1 MVHYSC
7 KVVMLG
13 EGSVGKTSL
22 IRRFVKRT
30 FTHDYITTVGSNFL
44 IKKINLDEGSRM
56 TMQLWD
62 ISGQDSFRTIRPQ
75 YYLHS
80 HAGIL
85 TFDLTR
91 NSTLEELDKWYYD
104 FTKQAGKVPLM
115 MFGNKFDLKDHR
127 DVLMEDGISCAQQF
141 NATYF
146 ETSALD
152 GTGVEEAFDI
162 LARKIVKHIDE
173 RRKKRESAWL
183 FSFEWSN
190 IRIYSKKTDGAR
202 SISTIL

>member
-1 MVHYSC
+1 MEKTVHYSC

-22 IRRFVKRT
+22 IRRYVKQT

-44 IKKINLDEGSRM
+44 IKKIQLDEESRM

-62 ISGQDSFRTIRPQ
+62 ISGQDSFRNIRPQ

-80 HAGIL
+80 HGGIL

-91 NSTLEELDKWYYD
+91 NTTLQELEKWYMD
-104 FTKQAGKVPLM
+104 FTKKTGHIPLM
-115 MFGNKFDLKDHR
+115 MFGNKVDLRDQREVLVEDAQMLAHR
-127 DVLMEDGISCAQQF
+127 F
-141 NATYF
+141 NANYF

-152 GTGVEEAFDI
+152 GTGVEEAFTI
-162 LARKIVKHIDE
+162 LAQRIVDHIDT
-173 RRKKRESAWL
+173 RVKKLKSE
-183 FSFEWSN
+183 
-190 IRIYSKKTDGAR
+190 
-202 SISTIL
+202 

>member
-1 MVHYSC
+1 
-7 KVVMLG
+7 MLG

-22 IRRFVKRT
+22 IHRFVKRT

-44 IKKINLDEGSRM
+44 IKKINIDPASRM

-91 NSTLEELDKWYYD
+91 KSTLFELDKWYQD
-104 FTKQAGKVPLM
+104 FTEKAGNVPLM
-115 MFGNKFDLKDHR
+115 MFGNKYDLIEQR
-127 DVLMEDGISCAQQF
+127 DVLFEDGLQVANKF
-141 NATYF
+141 NAIYF

-152 GTGVEEAFDI
+152 GTGVEEAFNI
-162 LARKIVKHIDE
+162 LAQKIIDHIAE
-173 RRKKRESAWL
+173 RRKKP
-183 FSFEWSN
+183 
-190 IRIYSKKTDGAR
+190 YST
-202 SISTIL
+202 